1 MYSAIHCV
9 SVVFSGEN
17 IICIIHN
24 NQQCHAPAPAPAL
37 GALPRMYSAT
47 VVRTWSSAPDDPSV
61 SQSCFRNHVFAITEK
76 ACQGLLLVES
86 A

>member
-24 NQQCHAPAPAPAL
+24 NQQCHAPAPAPGPA
-37 GALPRMYSAT
+37 ALPRMYSAT
-47 VVRTWSSAPDDPSV
+47 VVRTWRSAVKRSIGSTTGCHGEGPY
-61 SQSCFRNHVFAITEK
+61 
-76 ACQGLLLVES
+76 
-86 A
+86 

>member
-1 MYSAIHCV
+1 MFSVIHCV

-24 NQQCHAPAPAPAL
+24 NQQCHAPAPAPAPA
-37 GALPRMYSAT
+37 ALPRMYSAR

-61 SQSCFRNHVFAITEK
+61 SHVFAITEK
-76 ACQGLLLVES
+76 APTIRAFSWLK
-86 A
+86 APNM